1 MMLLTLFLAIIIEV
15 VRGQQSLNEWKSYNT
30 SLSLKGHYIEYL
42 SSLNTTILF
51 GGVNS
56 EGEANGQIYKYENNN
71 WVVQALAHQY
81 TFTKNGRPTTFLN
94 TSTDTSVSCC
104 FYFGGIDE
112 NNAVTKDS
120 YVIAQDA
127 ENIFNVTKTSLDL
140 PPLHSYAIS
149 TDSTGKYTVI
159 YGGIT
164 TGNAKNKD
172 VYVISWGL
180 ICRILFFFSQI

>member
-1 MMLLTLFLAIIIEV
+1 MMLYTLFLAIIIKV
-15 VRGQQSLNEWKSYNT
+15 VHGQRFLNEWKSYNT

-42 SSLNTTILF
+42 SSSNTTILF
-51 GGVNS
+51 GGVDS
-56 EGEANGQIYKYENNN
+56 EGEANDQIFKLENNN
-71 WVVQALAHQY
+71 WTVQALAGQY
-81 TFTKNGRPTTFLN
+81 KFTRNGRHTTFFN
-94 TSTDTSVSCC
+94 ASTGANVSCC

-112 NNAVTKDS
+112 SNTITNNS

-127 ENIFNVTKTSLDL
+127 TNIFNVTKTNLNL

-164 TGNAKNKD
+164 TGNVKNKD

-180 ICRILFFFSQI
+180 IIVFFFFP